1 MGSCIICGTATDGE
15 VCDVHQEDVGFVF
28 EGTSPDQLTPNRYY
42 RGTVD
47 GYADFGV
54 FVDIG
59 DSVTGLLHQSELDQR
74 LESLTWEPGDDV
86 FVQVTGVRDNGNVD
100 LAWSIRQA
108 EREFRGMLVDS
119 PDGERV
125 YDSGDDGAA
134 DEGTTTDATASG
146 GESSGNEHVR
156 QRQSDGGETPAP
168 AREHPSGGAD
178 GANDE
183 SEDGDASEPT
193 DADDSESVETATET
207 ATDRS
212 TDDES
217 DDEVAND
224 VAGDTET
231 AAVDAAVSGSGSAS
245 DSHSESPDEPESA
258 SIESLDDAVGD
269 LVRLEAEVT
278 SIHQTGG
285 PTIFEL
291 RDGSGTVDCAAFD
304 GAGIRAYPEVEVGD
318 VLRLD
323 GTVERRRGDL
333 QVETETLTVLGADEA
348 SAIAARVDEAMA
360 EAVRPDAAQ
369 FVAESDPAEPLAEGI
384 VEAATAIRRAL
395 AEDRPVVLRHPA
407 TADGYA
413 AGAAIERGAFA
424 RARSD
429 AGGAEPDYHVVHR
442 RPLDDPLYGMDA
454 ATSDLTRM
462 LQDRE
467 RHGEQLPLIVLVGVG
482 SSVEAQDAVELLD
495 VYGVDRVVLDVA
507 QPDDGVEVVGDPVVN
522 PHLAGIETE
531 LSNAV
536 LGSALGATIAPDVTD
551 ELAHVPSIG
560 YWEDVPG
567 AYLAAAED
575 AGVDEDERRAIREAL
590 ALEAHYQHYNDKR
603 ELVADLLFE
612 GAPGLAEH
620 VAEQFRE
627 KLDTEV
633 ATARDNLVVRE
644 TGGVR
649 FAVLDTDAFT
659 HRFDFP
665 PTALLIDEVHR
676 REREEA
682 VGAVVTIGAGEDELL
697 VRSTQPVDVREIA
710 ASADD
715 TAPGIEAV
723 GGADGHLEYL
733 PGDRDAAIEAV
744 VGVLASSI
752 EA

>member
-28 EGTSPDQLTPNRYY
+28 EGTSPDDLTPNRYY
-42 RGTVD
+42 KGTVD

-74 LESLTWEPGDDV
+74 LDSLTWEPGDEV

-100 LAWSIRQA
+100 LAWSIRQD
-108 EREFRGMLVDS
+108 EREFRGLLVDS
-119 PDGERV
+119 PDGERI
-125 YDSGDDGAA
+125 YDA
-134 DEGTTTDATASG
+134 DEGDGGSADESTSDPAATG

-168 AREHPSGGAD
+168 ARETSGGGAD
-178 GANDE
+178 GSDDATAGRIE
-183 SEDGDASEPT
+183 SEVNDATEADVATEADATDDAVNESSEPADEASE
-193 DADDSESVETATET
+193 ASGAVASATATEPEE
-207 ATDRS
+207 A
-212 TDDES
+212 
-217 DDEVAND
+217 D
-224 VAGDTET
+224 VA
-231 AAVDAAVSGSGSAS
+231 
-245 DSHSESPDEPESA
+245 
-258 SIESLDDAVGD
+258 SLDDRVGD
-269 LVRLEAEVT
+269 LVRLEGEVT
-278 SIHQTGG
+278 GIHQTGG
-285 PTIFEL
+285 PTIFEI
-291 RDGSGTVDCAAFD
+291 RDGTAIVDCAAFD
-304 GAGIRAYPEVEVGD
+304 GAGVRAYPDVEVGD
-318 VLRLD
+318 FVRLD
-323 GTVERRRGDL
+323 GTVEERRGDL
-333 QVETETLTVLGADEA
+333 QVETEELTLLEAAEADEV
-348 SAIAARVDEAMA
+348 AARVDEAMA
-360 EAVRPDAAQ
+360 DAVRPDAAH
-369 FVAESDPAEPLAEGI
+369 FVAADDPAEPLAEGI
-384 VEAATAIRRAL
+384 LEAATAVRRAL
-395 AEDRPVVLRHPA
+395 AADRPVVLRHPA

-424 RARSD
+424 HARAAAD
-429 AGGAEPDYHVVHR
+429 GAEPDYHVVHR
-442 RPLDDPLYGMDA
+442 RPLDDPVYGMDA

-482 SSVEAQDAVELLD
+482 SSAEAIDAVELLD
-495 VYGVDRVVLDVA
+495 VYGVDRIVLDVA
-507 QPDDGVEVVGDPVVN
+507 QPDDGVEAVGDPVVN
-522 PHLAGIETE
+522 PHLAGIDTP

-536 LGSALGATIAPDVTD
+536 LGSALGATVAPNVVD
-551 ELAHVPSIG
+551 ELAHVPAIG
-560 YWEDVPG
+560 YWEDVPD
-567 AYLAAAED
+567 AYLAAAEE
-575 AGVDEDERRAIREAL
+575 AGVDAEERRAIREAL

-603 ELVADLLFE
+603 ELVSDLLFE

-665 PTALLIDEVHR
+665 PTALLLDELHR

-682 VGAVVTIGAGEDELL
+682 EGAVVTIGAGEDELL
-697 VRSTQPVDVREIA
+697 VRSTRPIDVREIA
-710 ASADD
+710 ATTGDGV
-715 TAPGIEAV
+715 PGIEAV

-744 VGVLASSI
+744 VGALASSI

>member
-59 DSVTGLLHQSELDQR
+59 DAVTGLLHQSELDQR
-74 LESLTWEPGDDV
+74 LESLTWEPGDEV

-108 EREFRGMLVDS
+108 EREFRGLLVDG

-125 YDSGDDGAA
+125 FDESGDEASADG
-134 DEGTTTDATASG
+134 GSSSTDAAASG
-146 GESSGNEHVR
+146 GESSGNENVR
-156 QRQSDGGETPAP
+156 QRQSDGGETPMP
-168 AREHPSGGAD
+168 ARERTSGGAD
-178 GANDE
+178 GGDE
-183 SEDGDASEPT
+183 ASDDTDVPETVDDTETSAASDAADEDA
-193 DADDSESVETATET
+193 ETAGE
-207 ATDRS
+207 S
-212 TDDES
+212 TDDAGA
-217 DDEVAND
+217 DDES
-224 VAGDTET
+224 
-231 AAVDAAVSGSGSAS
+231 AAPSAS
-245 DSHSESPDEPESA
+245 ASQSAAAEDTSADATATPDEPTSA
-258 SIESLDDAVGD
+258 SIDALDDAVGE
-269 LVRLEAEVT
+269 LVRLEGEIT
-278 SIHQTGG
+278 GIHQTGG
-285 PTIFEL
+285 PTIIEL
-291 RDGSGTVDCAAFD
+291 QDGSGTVDCAAFN
-304 GAGIRAYPEVEVGD
+304 GAGIRAYPEIEVGD
-318 VLRLD
+318 VVRLD

-333 QVETETLTVLGADEA
+333 QVETETLTELGADEA
-348 SAIAARVDEAMA
+348 NAIAKRVDEAMA

-369 FVAESDPAEPLAEGI
+369 FVAESDPAEPLAAGI

-395 AEDRPVVLRHPA
+395 AADRPVVLRHPA

-482 SSVEAQDAVELLD
+482 SSAEAREAVELLD
-495 VYGVDRVVLDVA
+495 VYDVDRVVLDVA
-507 QPDDGVEVVGDPVVN
+507 QPDDGVEAVGDPVVN
-522 PHLAGIETE
+522 PHLADVETE
-531 LSNAV
+531 LSNAA
-536 LGSALGATIAPDVTD
+536 LGSALGATIAPPVTD
-551 ELAHVPSIG
+551 DLVHVPSIG

-676 REREEA
+676 RERGEA
-682 VGAVVTIGAGEDELL
+682 AGAVVTIGAGEDELL

-715 TAPGIEAV
+715 AAPGIEAV

>member
-15 VCDVHQEDVGFVF
+15 VCDVHEEDVGFVF

-74 LESLTWEPGDDV
+74 LESLSWEPGDEV

-100 LAWSIRQA
+100 LSWSIRQD
-108 EREFRGMLVDS
+108 EREFRGLLVDS
-119 PDGERV
+119 PDGERR
-125 YDSGDDGAA
+125 YEADADA
-134 DEGTTTDATASG
+134 DETTSDATTTEASPSG
-146 GESSGNEHVR
+146 GESSGNENVR

-168 AREHPSGGAD
+168 AREATSGGAD
-178 GANDE
+178 GD
-183 SEDGDASEPT
+183 DGDSSEET
-193 DADDSESVETATET
+193 TSDATPVHDDTPGVDDGRDDDSLDDDTLDGATVGDEDD
-207 ATDRS
+207 ATVG
-212 TDDES
+212 DD
-217 DDEVAND
+217 D
-224 VAGDTET
+224 
-231 AAVDAAVSGSGSAS
+231 AAVDDTAGQAA
-245 DSHSESPDEPESA
+245 EPEPA
-258 SIESLDDAVGD
+258 VVDDLSDADGD
-269 LVRLEAEVT
+269 LVRLEGEIT

-291 RDGSGTVDCAAFD
+291 RDGSGTADCAAFD
-304 GAGIRAYPEVEVGD
+304 GAGVRAYPDVEVGD
-318 VLRLD
+318 VVRLD

-333 QVETETLTVLGADEA
+333 QIETESLEVLTEEA
-348 SAIAARVDEAMA
+348 AEDVSQRVDEAMA

-369 FVAESDPAEPLAEGI
+369 FVALDDPAEPLAEGI
-384 VEAATAIRRAL
+384 IAAATRIRQAL
-395 AEDRPVVLRHPA
+395 AQDRPVVLRHPA

-424 RARSD
+424 RARAD
-429 AGGAEPDYHVVHR
+429 AAGADPDYHVVHR

-482 SSVEAQDAVELLD
+482 SSAEALDAVELLD
-495 VYGVDRVVLDVA
+495 VYGVERVVLDTSR
-507 QPDDGVEVVGDPVVN
+507 PDEGVESVGDPVVN
-522 PHLAGIETE
+522 PHVAEIETS
-531 LSNAV
+531 LSNAA
-536 LGSALGATIAPDVTD
+536 LGAALGATVGGEADLVD
-551 ELAHVPSIG
+551 ELAHVPAIG
-560 YWEDVPG
+560 YWEDIPG
-567 AYLAAAED
+567 AYLAASED
-575 AGVDEDERRAIREAL
+575 AGYDESERNAIREAL
-590 ALEAHYQHYNDKR
+590 ALEAHYQRYNDKR

-612 GAPGLAEH
+612 GAPGLADH

-627 KLDTEV
+627 KLETEV

-665 PTALLIDEVHR
+665 PTELLLDELHR
-676 REREEA
+676 REREESE
-682 VGAVVTIGAGEDELL
+682 GAAVTIGAGEDELL
-697 VRSTQPVDVREIA
+697 VRSTRPVDVHEIA
-710 ASADD
+710 VAADD
-715 TAPGIEAV
+715 AGIEAV

-744 VGVLASSI
+744 VGALASSI
-752 EA
+752 DA